1 MHRTK
6 VHQLSP
12 FLSFSYFHLLIPL
25 FFAGVKIP
33 IMCVLW
39 KVAEQVDLVGPPAPQ
54 GDR

>member
-25 FFAGVKIP
+25 FFAGAKIP
-33 IMCVLW
+33 LMFLLW
-39 KVAEQVDLVGPPAPQ
+39 KVAAQVDLVGPPAPQ